1 MRICFLADAKSWH
14 TTKWLQYFVEN
25 GHEVHVIAPDEFWDK
40 RVHSHYV
47 EMITLPGDCSLLRFW
62 KSYRKFK
69 AIIRSIKPDVLH
81 AISARHGLFGA
92 MMGFS
97 PLVLTGLGWDVL
109 HRPKTS
115 LLKKLETK
123 FILSRVDLSTTES
136 VSTQKEMLKYQKKKN
151 SEIIVFGVDKRE
163 FHLDI
168 STESL
173 RSELRIDGQKVI
185 LSPRSM
191 LGNLNIEIIV
201 RAIPLVLEKIP
212 NSVFV
217 FKYNYGHLQ
226 SRMEDLARSLGVL
239 QNTRFVGYVGDY
251 AKVPAYY
258 KISDVCVSI
267 PSSDSTARAW
277 FESIACGT
285 PLVLS
290 DIPNTHEWF
299 TDRENAMI
307 VPLRDP
313 AGTAASIIEIMENEP
328 LRKKLISNASL
339 LIETRGDYV
348 QNMMR
353 MELIYSDLSSPKGNQ
368 TARYH

>member
-1 MRICFLADAKSWH
+1 MRICFLADARSWH

-25 GHEVHVIAPDEFWDK
+25 GHEVHLIGPDEFWDK
-40 RVHSHYV
+40 RVHSHLV
-47 EMITLPGDCSLLRFW
+47 EMITLPGDGSLLRLW
-62 KSYRKFK
+62 NSYTAFK
-69 AIIRSIKPDVLH
+69 AIVESIKPDILH
-81 AISARHGLFGA
+81 AISARNGLFGA

-109 HRPKTS
+109 LRPKLS
-115 LLKKLETK
+115 LLKQLETA
-123 FILSRVDLSTTES
+123 FILSRIDISSTES
-136 VSTQKEMLKYQKKKN
+136 VYTQKEMLKYQKNKN

-163 FHLDI
+163 FHLGI

-173 RSELRIDGQKVI
+173 KAELGIDGYKVI

-191 LGNLNIEIIV
+191 LENLNIDVII

-212 NSVFV
+212 KCVFV

-226 SRMEDLARSLGVL
+226 SHMEDLARSLGVL
-239 QNTRFVGYVGDY
+239 QNSRFVGFVADHT
-251 AKVPAYY
+251 KVPAYY
-258 KISDVCVSI
+258 RISDACVSI

-277 FESIACGT
+277 FESIACET

-299 TDRENAMI
+299 ADRENAMI

-313 AGTAASIIEIMENEP
+313 AATAASIIEIIQNEP

-348 QNMMR
+348 HNMMK
-353 MELIYSDLSSPKGNQ
+353 MEQIYSDLIGSK
-368 TARYH
+368 RD